1 MMWKKRLTQVFIGV
15 VTLLIAYIVYD
26 YFFVPVKLLEDDKII
41 VAEKTEYGIVA
52 DSLVVHKDEVK
63 ANDNISSILQKY
75 NIDGQTIDK
84 IVRSSDTIFD
94 FRKMKPGD
102 LYTVLCSNDS
112 KQKVQYFIYENS
124 SIAYTV
130 YDLRDSV
137 HIHHVQRNVD
147 KNVRTISG
155 EITSSLWNAMTNAKA
170 SPSLAAELSEIYAW
184 TIDFYGIQP
193 GDKFKVIYEELSV
206 DNETIGL
213 DRILGAWF
221 YHAGKPYYAFYF
233 AQDNAGNYFDEFGQS
248 LKRAFLKAP
257 LKFSH
262 ISSTFTYHRFHPILR
277 IVRPH
282 LGVDYAA
289 PRGTP
294 VHSIGNGTILSAG
307 FAGGAGR
314 MIKIRHNGV
323 YSTSYMHLAQFA
335 SGIHSGAHVAQGQ
348 VIGYVGSSG
357 LSTGSHLDFRF
368 YKNGKPI
375 NPLTVESPPAKPVN
389 KESYSDYVRLRDKLK
404 HQLDSIR

>member
-1 MMWKKRLTQVFIGV
+1 M
-15 VTLLIAYIVYD
+15 AYNPAISL
-26 YFFVPVKLLEDDKII
+26 KLF
-41 VAEKTEYGIVA
+41 T
-52 DSLVVHKDEVK
+52 
-63 ANDNISSILQKY
+63 
-75 NIDGQTIDK
+75 
-84 IVRSSDTIFD
+84 
-94 FRKMKPGD
+94 
-102 LYTVLCSNDS
+102 
-112 KQKVQYFIYENS
+112 
-124 SIAYTV
+124 
-130 YDLRDSV
+130 
-137 HIHHVQRNVD
+137 RNY
-147 KNVRTISG
+147 R
-155 EITSSLWNAMTNAKA
+155 W
-170 SPSLAAELSEIYAW
+170 
-184 TIDFYGIQP
+184 
-193 GDKFKVIYEELSV
+193 
-206 DNETIGL
+206 NETIGL

>member
-1 MMWKKRLTQVFIGV
+1 MWKKRLTQIFIGV
-15 VTLLIAYIVYD
+15 VTLFIAYVLYD
-26 YFFVPVKLLEDDKII
+26 YFLVPVKVLEDDKIV

-52 DSLVVHKDEVK
+52 DSLVVHKSEVQ

-75 NIDGQTIDK
+75 TIDSRTVDQ
-84 IVRSSDTIFD
+84 IVRKSDTIFD
-94 FRKMKPGD
+94 FHKIRPGD
-102 LYTVLCSNDS
+102 SYTVLCSNDN
-112 KQKVQYFIYENS
+112 KQTVQYFIYENS
-124 SIAYTV
+124 PVSYIV

-137 HIHHVQRNVD
+137 HIHYIQRNVD
-147 KNVRTISG
+147 KNIKTISG
-155 EITSSLWNAMTNAKA
+155 EITSSLWSAMTNAKA
-170 SPSLAAELSEIYAW
+170 SPSLAVELSEIYAW
-184 TIDFYGIQP
+184 TIDFYSIQP

-206 DNETIGL
+206 DNETIDL

-233 AQDNAGNYFDEFGQS
+233 AQDNAGDYFDDLGQS

-257 LKFSH
+257 LKFSR
-262 ISSTFTYHRFHPILR
+262 ISSNFTYHRFHPILR

-282 LGVDYAA
+282 LGVDYSA
-289 PRGTP
+289 PRGTS
-294 VHSIGNGTILSAG
+294 VHSIGNGTVISAG

-314 MIKIRHNGV
+314 MVKIRHNAV
-323 YSTSYMHLAQFA
+323 YSTTYMHLAKFG
-335 SGIHSGAHVAQGQ
+335 SGIRSGAHVTQGQ

-375 NPLTVESPPAKPVN
+375 NPLKVESPPAKPVK
-389 KESYSDYVRLRDKLK
+389 KEYYSDYARLRDKLK
-404 HQLDSIR
+404 HQLDSIK